1 MAAFQ
6 KTSIAAALALV
17 CGAAG
22 YWIYSAT
29 AVQGQGVLAQAPL
42 NIQATVTPSFVM
54 AVDDSGSM
62 TFETLF
68 PGQDGEACY
77 SSGSFFSSAGVLRT
91 SGTCDYHH
99 LIPHSGS
106 GYRIDTNRHALPPLD
121 LFGFARSPAYN
132 PQYFNPSVTYTPWMN
147 QDGSLYP
154 HSDPTSARVDPRNAS
169 PTVNLVDTREVA
181 GNANDYF
188 RVLNTMVIPA
198 GTRYYRTGTCNGL
211 AGGTNTWE
219 SRNSNQTITSTSC
232 NIGIGYYPAVFYLPE
247 AQAAPANFR
256 TAARVLV
263 NNACGAGCNLYKYEI
278 RSANYTSTSAYN
290 EAARNFANWFTY
302 YGNRNRAMIAGMTQS
317 LVDITNMR
325 VGYLRIN
332 EHASRDEPLTKTG
345 ERVAMRDMATTA
357 DRTALYTAMQA
368 LPASGGT
375 PNRQAVNAASA
386 QFMRTDSGAPVQLAC
401 QKNAVMLFTDGYSN
415 QDGPTVGNTDGNMG
429 APFSDGHSNTMADIA
444 SRYYLNLDGSVG
456 SAGVSPLRS
465 DLAAGRVPVPSGC
478 KEANPDPR
486 LDCQSNPHVNFYGI
500 TLGARGVLYNPTLTQ
515 NPYTDSAIY
524 GNWPSRQNDNSTTVD
539 DIWHAAI
546 NTRGEY
552 VNARTPRDIT
562 EAMRRI
568 LASVG
573 GGETPAGSLAL
584 SGARVGTESFTV
596 VPTYTSAN
604 NGTDWFSKMS
614 AYRVTSDPISG
625 QVSETNLW
633 EASAMLPAAGARRIF
648 VAKTSG
654 NVKPTVTDFS
664 ASSVTL
670 DELCAGPLSRCT
682 GTGTGR
688 TSIQGGLGVNVSQA
702 VSYLR
707 GEQALEASTTT
718 PLRTR
723 TTRLGDIV
731 GSSPVVVGP
740 LNDYGY
746 RALKG
751 ATAGTADPY
760 GYAAYLETKK
770 SRRPMVFVGA
780 NDGML
785 HAFHGD
791 SGVEQFGYIPVPA
804 LGHMGNLL
812 FPYKAED
819 KNDQVFSHRYYV
831 NGPLAVSDAYYG
843 SDWNTVL
850 VGTLG
855 AGGRGV
861 FALNVSAPGSFSGAN
876 VLWDLNDKVA
886 DATIKNNIGHVL
898 GKPVIVP
905 VKVGTTV
912 SWKAIFGNGYNSI
925 NNRAVLFIVDIGT
938 GAVTTVQAAEAGMTG
953 ANGLGNVMVI
963 DRFVG
968 SSTTVGR
975 DGYADTVYAGDQNGA
990 VWRFDLRSA
999 TPAAQ
1004 TTPFFIAKDAAG
1016 DRQAI
1021 TGGFEAAGGP
1031 RGGVM
1036 VYFGTGSFSFVND
1049 PSDRQVQ
1056 SFYGVLDT
1064 GTAVDRSE
1072 LQTQTIAS
1080 DVDGARKMSANAVA
1094 VGKKGWYVDLAVGPA
1109 TGERFVGNPRV
1120 ESGVIFF
1127 TTFDPNN
1134 TDACATGGTNRL
1146 YGLAS
1151 LTGAAAMSSVRVGS
1165 PSGSSYGEGTGAV
1178 KLSTSGSAPV
1188 VDIAALTTPRLGML
1202 PVAPPP
1208 TAKQIEDALNA
1219 QCNMVIQ
1226 TSGSDPLY
1234 LRRPCGRQS
1243 WRQIR

>member
-1 MAAFQ
+1 MAAFRT
-6 KTSIAAALALV
+6 TSIAAAILLA
-17 CGAAG
+17 GAAAG
-22 YWIYSAT
+22 YWIYEAD

-42 NIQATVTPSFVM
+42 NIQTSVTPAFVM

-62 TFETLF
+62 SFETLF
-68 PGQDGEACY
+68 PGRDGYACY
-77 SSGSFFSSAGVLRT
+77 SSGSFFTSTGALRT
-91 SGTCDYHH
+91 SGTCAYHH
-99 LIPHSGS
+99 LIPHAGS
-106 GYRIDTNRHALPPLD
+106 RYRISAARYAIPPFD
-121 LFGFARSPAYN
+121 QFGFARSPAYN
-132 PQYFNPSVTYTPWMN
+132 PQYFNPEVIYTPWTN
-147 QDGSLYP
+147 QDGSRYP
-154 HSDPTSARVDPRNAS
+154 DSDATAARVDPRDAL
-169 PTVNLVDTREVA
+169 PTINLVETREDA
-181 GNANDYF
+181 GSNVMHF
-188 RVLNTMVIPA
+188 RVLDGMVMPR
-198 GTRYYRTGTCNGL
+198 GTRYYKTSGCSGL
-211 AGGTNTWE
+211 AGKDDGWV
-219 SRNSNQTITSTSC
+219 SRNSDQTIGATC
-232 NIGIGYYPAVFYLPE
+232 EIGISYYPAVFYLPE
-247 AQAAPANFR
+247 AQTAPAGFR
-256 TAARVLV
+256 TSSRTLI
-263 NNACGAGCNLYKYEI
+263 NDACGAGCNLYKYEI
-278 RSANYTSTSAYN
+278 RPANYTSTSAYDA
-290 EAARNFANWFTY
+290 AARNFANWFTY

-317 LVDITNMR
+317 LVDISNMR
-325 VGYLRIN
+325 IGYMRIN
-332 EHASRDEPLTKTG
+332 QHASRDNPVG
-345 ERVAMRDMATTA
+345 SASDRVAMRDMANTV
-357 DRTALYTAMQA
+357 DRTTLYAELLG
-368 LPASGGT
+368 LPASGST
-375 PNRQAVNAASA
+375 PNRQAVNAASL
-386 QFMRTDSGAPVQLAC
+386 QFTRTDSGAPVQLSC

-415 QDGPTVGNTDGNMG
+415 QNGPSVGNVDGGMSAPFRDGN
-429 APFSDGHSNTMADIA
+429 SDTLADIA
-444 SRYYLNLDGSVG
+444 TKYYLNVNGTVG

-465 DLAAGRVPVPSGC
+465 DIASGKVPVPSAC
-478 KEANPDPR
+478 KEPNPDPR
-486 LDCQSNPHVNFYGI
+486 LDCQPNLHVNFYGI
-500 TLGARGVLYNPTLTQ
+500 TLGARGDLYNPSLTQ
-515 NPYTDSAIY
+515 NPYTDGAIY
-524 GNWPSRQNDNSTTVD
+524 NNWPARQNDNPSTVD

-573 GGETPAGSLAL
+573 GGETPSGSLAL
-584 SGARVGTESFTV
+584 TGARVGTESFTV
-596 VPTYTSAN
+596 VPSYTSAN
-604 NGTDWFSKMS
+604 NGTDWFSKMA
-614 AYRVTSDPISG
+614 AYRVTSDPLTG
-625 QVSETNLW
+625 QVFESNLW
-633 EASAMLPAAGARRIF
+633 EASAMLPAASARRIF

-654 NVKPTVTDFS
+654 SVKPAISDFS

-670 DELCAGPLSRCT
+670 DELCAGPLARCI

-688 TSIQGGLGVNVSQA
+688 TSIQGGLGINVTQA
-702 VSYLR
+702 VNYLR
-707 GEQALEASTTT
+707 GEQSLESSTTT
-718 PLRTR
+718 PLRSR
-723 TTRLGDIV
+723 TTRLGDVV
-731 GSSPVVVGP
+731 GSSPVVVAP

-746 RALKG
+746 RSLKG
-751 ATAGTADPY
+751 ATAGVSDPY
-760 GYAAYLETKK
+760 NYEAYLAAKK
-770 SRRPMVFVGA
+770 GRRPMVFVGA

-791 SGVEQFGYIPVPA
+791 SGIEQFAYIPVPA

-831 NGPLAVSDAYYG
+831 NGPVSVSDAYYG
-843 SDWNTVL
+843 SSWNTVL

-861 FALNVSAPGSFSGAN
+861 FGLDVSTPGSFSGAN

-886 DATIKNNIGHVL
+886 DTNIKNNIGHVL
-898 GKPVIVP
+898 GKPIIVP

-938 GAVTTVQAAEAGMTG
+938 GAVTTVQATESGMTG

-963 DRFVG
+963 DRYVA

-990 VWRFDLRSA
+990 VWKFDLRAA

-1016 DRQAI
+1016 NRQAI
-1021 TGGFEAAGGP
+1021 TGGFEAAAGP

-1056 SFYGVLDT
+1056 TFYGVLDT
-1064 GTAVDRSE
+1064 GAAVDRAE
-1072 LQTQTIAS
+1072 LQPQSITS
-1080 DVDGARKMSANAVA
+1080 DVDGARKMSTNSVPAD
-1094 VGKKGWYVDLAVGPA
+1094 KKGWYVDLAVGPA

-1151 LTGAAAMSSVRVGS
+1151 LTGAASMSSVRVGS
-1165 PSGSSYGEGTGAV
+1165 PSGSAYGEGTGAV

-1188 VDIAALTTPRLGML
+1188 TDVAALTTPRLGML
-1202 PVAPPP
+1202 PVSPPP
-1208 TAKQIEDALNA
+1208 TAKEIEDALNA

-1226 TSGSDPLY
+1226 TSGSEPLY